1 MFVARGALW
10 GANDI
15 QMMARRNR
23 LQVCFEVLSIVNLLL
38 FFFKKIEC
46 RNNNGISSTFITIK

>member
-23 LQVCFEVLSIVNLLL
+23 LQVCFEVLSIVFQKSLNCQ
-38 FFFKKIEC
+38 FFLY
-46 RNNNGISSTFITIK
+46 RM